1 MYTITIYL
9 LVIIMTRFTGML
21 LQSQRII
28 GTSSTQECN
37 EKTYRKYPIAADFEN
52 LLIGDKL
59 VTNFLRIS

>member
-1 MYTITIYL
+1 
-9 LVIIMTRFTGML
+9 MTRFTGML
-21 LQSQRII
+21 LHSQRII

-37 EKTYRKYPIAADFEN
+37 GKTYRKYPIAADFEN